1 MNDDDKVVRFPRQ
14 AHSAEA
20 DVLSALQAALSDA
33 ETKDDPGKEVREVR
47 QSIKGNGNV
56 QVGGDVHFY
65 ADPFPARGDFI
76 ECPACREPVGRYA
89 DLCLHCGNN
98 VSRHL
103 AQLHQSRVQRRAI
116 FMGLACMSIFG
127 TSLTLLQFDFVP
139 MSWHFPLGAVAVIT
153 GFLGLMCAQ
162 AM

>member
-1 MNDDDKVVRFPRQ
+1 MNDDDKVVSFPGRPR
-14 AHSAEA
+14 SSDA
-20 DVLSALQAALSDA
+20 DVLSVLQGALSDA
-33 ETKDDPGKEVREVR
+33 EIKDDPGKEVREVR

-56 QVGGDVHFY
+56 QVGGDVHLY
-65 ADPFPARGDFI
+65 AEPFPVRGDFI

-103 AQLHQSRVQRRAI
+103 AQLHQARVQRRA
-116 FMGLACMSIFG
+116 MYMCLGCMSIFG
-127 TSLTLLQFDFVP
+127 ISLTLLQLDFVP
-139 MSWHFPLGAVAVIT
+139 MSWHFPLNTVAAIT
-153 GFLGLMCAQ
+153 AFLGLMCAR